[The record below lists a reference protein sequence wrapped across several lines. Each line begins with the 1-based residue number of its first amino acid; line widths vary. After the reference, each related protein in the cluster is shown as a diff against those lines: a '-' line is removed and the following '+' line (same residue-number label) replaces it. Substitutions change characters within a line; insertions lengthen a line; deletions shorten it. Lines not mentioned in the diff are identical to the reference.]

1 MEPAH
6 VPAAIEEN
14 QLMACLLNLATA
26 SPEEQLNQVNL
37 LRQGVVN
44 GLIKDAAILKDP
56 QLLTVLKG
64 LAKDIDGSNLG
75 RIRLMQEKDNSD
87 ENTKIQKAYIALMQR
102 FGGKLPQPG
111 IPSPDRNLSP
121 EFDIT
126 SFSVIEGETKIGNDI
141 LDTE

>member
-6 VPAAIEEN
+6 VPTVNEEN

-75 RIRLMQEKDNSD
+75 RLRLLQEKDDSD
-87 ENTKIQKAYIALMQR
+87 ENAKIQRAYIALMQR
-102 FGGKLPQPG
+102 FNGKLPTAALPV
-111 IPSPDRNLSP
+111 PDRNLNP
-121 EFDIT
+121 VFPVEG
-126 SFSVIEGETKIGNDI
+126 FSVIEGETKIGNDI
-141 LDTE
+141 QEA